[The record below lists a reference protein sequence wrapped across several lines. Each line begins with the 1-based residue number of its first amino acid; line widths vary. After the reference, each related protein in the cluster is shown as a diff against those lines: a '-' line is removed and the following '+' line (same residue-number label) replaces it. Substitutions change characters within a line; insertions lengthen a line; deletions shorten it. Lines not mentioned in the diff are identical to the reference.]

1 MRAEDSMRLSVLA
14 TVSWVTVASAAAL
27 TRSASAVLVLADGES
42 VSLESI
48 FGAGGDRTV
57 RIGDKEFDF
66 GVFVSDFAASGI
78 TLTARID
85 DTPNQFGQY
94 DTGFDLG
101 GSFFDV
107 FMSDDA
113 PSMMSI
119 GFTVTVVPEAVANGV
134 LLCDAWMQF
143 DGDASGVGS
152 YAEVVEHL
160 IAPPNGESIGELEVY
175 DRVTLAGDELTRRK
189 HSLEFCGP
197 DGTGARSSI
206 VVEKT
211 ATFFSRPV
219 GGVAYATLIEQ
230 RFSQI
235 PAPGALALAPL
246 AGLMGRRCRR
256 S

>member
-1 MRAEDSMRLSVLA
+1 MRPAAPAIISTSILA
-14 TVSWVTVASAAAL
+14 ALTAVTSPASAAI
-27 TRSASAVLVLADGES
+27 VLADGES

-48 FGAGGDRTV
+48 FGDGGDRTV
-57 RIGDKEFDF
+57 RIGDKEFVF
-66 GVFVSDFAASGI
+66 GVFQSHFAASGI

-85 DTPNQFGQY
+85 DTPNGFGQF

-107 FMSDDA
+107 FATDDQ
-113 PSMMSI
+113 PSVLSI
-119 GFTVTVVPEAVANGV
+119 GFTVTVVPEAVKNGV

-152 YAEVVEHL
+152 YAEIVEHL
-160 IAPPNGESIGELEVY
+160 IAPPNGESIGELQVY
-175 DRVTLAGDELTRRK
+175 DIVTPAGDELTRRK

-197 DGTGARSSI
+197 DGAGALPTL

-211 ATFFSRPV
+211 ATFFAAPG
-219 GGVAYATLIEQ
+219 GGVSGATLIEQ

-235 PAPGALALAPL
+235 PAPGALALAIP
-246 AGLMGRRCRR
+246 AGLMGRRRRR

>member
-1 MRAEDSMRLSVLA
+1 MRPAVLA
-14 TVSWVTVASAAAL
+14 TVSWVAVASAIAA
-27 TRSASAVLVLADGES
+27 TQSASAVLVLADGES

-85 DTPNQFGQY
+85 DTPNQFGQF

-107 FMSDDA
+107 FATDDA
-113 PSMMSI
+113 PSMLSI
-119 GFTVTVVPEAVANGV
+119 GFTVTVVPEAVKNGV

-160 IAPPNGESIGELEVY
+160 IAPPNGVSIGELEVY
-175 DRVTLAGDELTRRK
+175 DRVTLAGEEFTRRK
-189 HSLEFCGP
+189 HALEFCGP
-197 DGTGARSSI
+197 DGTGALESL

-211 ATFFSRPV
+211 AAFFAMPV
-219 GGVAYATLIEQ
+219 GGAASATLIEQ

-235 PAPGALALAPL
+235 PSPGALALATL
-246 AGLMGRRCRR
+246 AGLMGRRRRR